1 MIHHLQNV
9 SSRIM
14 KESGANSDTKSLV
27 TPSLSN
33 RKSSKDK
40 GFSKFCEMCNMEFST
55 QFPTQPLDDNEL
67 KKKCTQRWKDM
78 TKKEKKHFEIS

>member
-1 MIHHLQNV
+1 
-9 SSRIM
+9 M

-40 GFSKFCEMCNMEFST
+40 GFRKFCEMCNMEFST

>member
-27 TPSLSN
+27 TPLSN

>member
-1 MIHHLQNV
+1 
-9 SSRIM
+9 M
-14 KESGANSDTKSLV
+14 KESGANSDTKSLEK
-27 TPSLSN
+27 PSLTN
-33 RKSSKDK
+33 RKCSKDK

-78 TKKEKKHFEIS
+78 TKKEKKHFEIL